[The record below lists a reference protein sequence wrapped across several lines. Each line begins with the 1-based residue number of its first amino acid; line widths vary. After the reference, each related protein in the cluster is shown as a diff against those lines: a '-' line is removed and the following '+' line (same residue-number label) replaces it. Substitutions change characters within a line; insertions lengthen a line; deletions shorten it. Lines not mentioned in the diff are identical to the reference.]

1 MRNRYRLVVVL
12 VDINTNIGLGL
23 SLVMLTRVVRFF
35 FETYVINS
43 FFIIIIFE
51 PRMIHPISITIDQEG
66 G

>member
-43 FFIIIIFE
+43 FFIFE